1 MVSNN
6 STKMFM
12 NLVNEKHQVV
22 KSRLDELVNTF
33 GDNEQSK
40 KLEINKKLLQTAE
53 ELSAVLAVEDRPNWL
68 NEIVNLTSGYAKKN
82 KRPDTI
88 VSGSAGQLMQGIIKY
103 YQPAFS
109 HVWKLEETVDSMA
122 YNFDEVFV
130 SVFESSELP
139 SLFDSMIES
148 LGKILATGEIDS
160 IKARNALNE
169 LASTLEENKGG
180 SYFSTMASWEFV
192 KSFSRNYVWELIGTV
207 PGLKEAKK
215 AFEKT
220 MEEMDLEMDNLH
232 KEIAKELQSRYEM
245 KIDSALAYKKNNLLG
260 FNKDDKDSTDV

>member
-6 STKMFM
+6 STKIFI

-22 KSRLDELVNTF
+22 KSRLAELVNTF
-33 GDNEQSK
+33 GDNNQSM

-53 ELSAVLAVEDRPNWL
+53 ELSTVLAVEDRPYWL
-68 NEIVNLTSGYAKKN
+68 NEIVSLTASYAKRN
-82 KRPDTI
+82 KKPDTI
-88 VSGSAGQLMQGIIKY
+88 VSGSAGQLMQGIIKH
-103 YQPAFS
+103 YQPALS
-109 HVWKLEETVDSMA
+109 HVWKLEETADSMA

-139 SLFDSMIES
+139 SLFDSMIEN
-148 LGKILATGEIDS
+148 LGKILATGKIDS
-160 IKARNALNE
+160 IKARNALTE

-192 KSFSRNYVWELIGTV
+192 KSFSCNYVWELIDTV
-207 PGLKEAKK
+207 PLLKEAKK

-220 MEEMDLEMDNLH
+220 MEEMDIEMDNLH
-232 KEIAKELQSRYEM
+232 KEIAKELQSRYKM
-245 KIDSALAYKKNNLLG
+245 KIDSALTYKKSNLLG
-260 FNKDDKDSTDV
+260 FNKAYKDSSDV